1 MARLEVIQG
10 DITQLNVDAIVN
22 AANEQLA
29 HGGGV
34 ALAISNAAGPELQK
48 ESNQIAPVPTGSA
61 KATKGY
67 NLAAKW
73 VIHAVGPR
81 WLGGESNEERLLESA
96 YRESI
101 KVAANLGAKTVAFPS
116 ISTAIFSFPI
126 QLAAPIAVRAI
137 LDELEN
143 HPSIE
148 KVQLCTFSS
157 EDFTAYSSQL

>member
-34 ALAISNAAGPELQK
+34 ALAISNAAGPELQA
-48 ESNQIAPVPTGSA
+48 ESYTIAPVPTGSA

-101 KVAANLGAKTVAFPS
+101 KVAAKLGAKTVAFPS

-126 QLAAPIAVRAI
+126 QLAAPIAVQAI

-143 HPSIE
+143 HPGIE
-148 KVQLCTFSS
+148 KVQLCTFSN
-157 EDFTAYSSQL
+157 EDFTAYSAQL